1 MGEPLKILIAEDNP
15 ADAEL
20 TLRGLRKAGFDPE
33 YAVVETEADFQR
45 EVARGVQIVFSDY
58 SMPKLNALRALEL
71 NQAAAPGIPFI
82 IISGTIG
89 EETAVEA
96 MKKGASDYLMKDRL
110 GRLGDAVRTALE
122 REQLRLM
129 RRKEQADLLESER
142 RFREMLVNLDLF
154 AVMLDRRGIITFCN
168 EALPRA
174 TGWEP
179 KGVIGEDWFSKF
191 VPPPGTERRRKFL
204 EALEAGTIPSHA
216 EHTVITR
223 GGDLREVLWN
233 NTLLRDADGRVIGVA
248 CVGEDV
254 TDRRRAERG
263 LRASEERFRQI
274 AENIQEVFWMADS
287 EMEQMLYVSPAYSKI
302 WGRPT
307 DSLYASPRTW
317 IDAVHPDDREA
328 VMLAAGTK
336 RGLGTFDETYRI
348 VRPDGTIRWIRD
360 RGFPVRDDAGRIYR
374 YVGTAEDI
382 TDRKKL
388 HEQYLR
394 AQRLESIGM
403 LAAGIAH
410 DLNNVLAPVL
420 MATPMLR
427 EHVTGA
433 DDLEMLTTVER
444 SAKRGA
450 ALVKQ
455 ILGFAHG
462 ISGEPTPIQSKHL
475 LNDVAAII
483 QETFPK
489 SIQLETHIPKDLWIV
504 NGNPTQIHQVLLNLC
519 VNARDAMP
527 AGGTLT
533 LRGENRVLDELSSLA
548 VEGARPGR
556 WLVLQVEDNGSGID
570 PAILAHIWEPFYTTK
585 TADKGTGLGLS
596 TVRGIVETHRGFTVL
611 STQAGKGTRF
621 SVYLPVSDGVPG
633 SEQVAPPAPRGGGE
647 FILVVDDEANIRE
660 MVKTIVSRH
669 GYRVL
674 AAVDG
679 IEAISALAQQVGEI
693 DLVVTDMVMPR
704 LGGQQLIDV
713 IRRLNPEAKVL
724 AISGGAQDKDLTIG
738 PSSHADA
745 FLMKPFTADAL
756 LQEIHTLLNPA
767 RTGSEP

>member
-1 MGEPLKILIAEDNP
+1 MGEPLKVLVAEDNP

-20 TLRGLRKAGFDPE
+20 TLRGLRKAGFDPQA
-33 YAVVETEADFQR
+33 AVVETEADFQR

-58 SMPKLNALRALEL
+58 RMPELNALRALEL
-71 NQAAAPGIPFI
+71 TQATGLDIPFI

-96 MKKGASDYLMKDRL
+96 MKKGAADYLMKDRL
-110 GRLGDAVRTALE
+110 GRLGEAVKTALE
-122 REQLRLM
+122 RAKLRRE
-129 RRKEQADLLESER
+129 RRNEHASLLESER
-142 RFREMLVNLDLF
+142 RFREMLENMDLF
-154 AVMLDRRGIITFCN
+154 AIMLDRRGIITFCN

-174 TGWEP
+174 TGWKREQ
-179 KGVIGEDWFSKF
+179 VIGEDWFSKF
-191 VPPPGTERRRKFL
+191 VPAPAAERRRAFL
-204 EALEAGTIPSHA
+204 DSLEAGTFPSHA
-216 EHTVITR
+216 EQTVLTR
-223 GGDLREVLWN
+223 EGHLREVLWN
-233 NTLLRDADGRVIGVA
+233 NIVLRDVDNRVIGVA
-248 CVGEDV
+248 CVGEDA
-254 TDRRRAERG
+254 TDRRIAERG

-287 EMEQMLYVSPAYSKI
+287 EMEHMLYVSPAYAKI
-302 WGRPT
+302 WGRSSE
-307 DSLYASPRTW
+307 SLYTSPRNW
-317 IDAVHPDDREA
+317 MDAIHPDDRES
-328 VMLAAGTK
+328 VMKAAGSK
-336 RGLGTFDETYRI
+336 RGLGTYDETYRI
-348 VRPDGTIRWIRD
+348 VRPDGTVRWIRD

-388 HEQYLR
+388 QDQYLR

-462 ISGEPTPIQSKHL
+462 ISGEPVPIQSKHL
-475 LNDVAAII
+475 LNDIAAII
-483 QETFPK
+483 EETFPK
-489 SIQLETHIPKDLWIV
+489 SIHLETHIPKDLWVV

-527 AGGTLT
+527 QGGRLSI
-533 LRGENRVLDELSSLA
+533 RGENRILDDLSALA
-548 VEGARPGR
+548 IEGARPGR
-556 WLVLQVEDNGSGID
+556 WLVLHVEDTGTGID
-570 PAILAHIWEPFYTTK
+570 PGILAHIWEPFYTTK
-585 TADKGTGLGLS
+585 AADKGTGLGLS

-633 SEQVAPPAPRGGGE
+633 SEAVAPPAPRGDGE

-679 IEAISALAQQVGEI
+679 IEALSALAQQVGEI

-724 AISGGAQDKDLTIG
+724 AISGGAQDRDLTAG
-738 PSSHADA
+738 PSGHADA

-756 LQEIHTLLNPA
+756 LQEIHDLLKPA
-767 RTGSEP
+767 RPNAAS

>member
-1 MGEPLKILIAEDNP
+1 MGEPLKVLIAEDNP

-20 TLRGLRKAGFDPE
+20 ALLGLRRAGFDPQG
-33 YAVVETEADFQR
+33 AVVETEADFRR
-45 EVARGVQIVFSDY
+45 EVALGVQIVLSDY
-58 SMPKLNALRALEL
+58 SMPELHALRALEL
-71 NQAAAPGIPFI
+71 TQETGLDIPFI

-96 MKKGASDYLMKDRL
+96 MKKGAADYLLKDRL
-110 GRLGDAVRTALE
+110 GRLGAAVKTALE
-122 REQLRLM
+122 QAKLRREHRN
-129 RRKEQADLLESER
+129 EHASLLESER
-142 RFREMLVNLDLF
+142 RFREMLEKMDLF
-154 AVMLDRRGIITFCN
+154 AAVLDRRGIVTFCN
-168 EALPRA
+168 EAMLRV
-174 TGWEP
+174 TGWRREE
-179 KGVIGEDWFSKF
+179 VIGEDWFSKF
-191 VPPPGTERRRKFL
+191 APAPNAERRKHYL
-204 EALEAGTIPSHA
+204 EAIEAGTIPAHIANS
-216 EHTVITR
+216 ILTR
-223 GGDLREVLWN
+223 QGDVREVMWN
-233 NTLLRDADGRVIGVA
+233 NTMLRDSDGKVIGAA
-248 CVGEDV
+248 CVGEDA
-254 TDRRRAERG
+254 TDRHRAERS

-307 DSLYASPRTW
+307 EALYASPRAW
-317 IDAVHPDDREA
+317 IDAVHPDDREN
-328 VMLAAGTK
+328 VMKAAGTK
-336 RGLGTFDETYRI
+336 RGLGTYDETYRVI
-348 VRPDGTIRWIRD
+348 RPDGTVRWIRD
-360 RGFPVRDDAGRIYR
+360 RAFPVRDDAGRIYR

-382 TDRKKL
+382 TDRKRL

-427 EHVTGA
+427 EHITGA

-475 LNDVAAII
+475 LNDIAAII
-483 QETFPK
+483 EETFPK

-527 AGGTLT
+527 RGGRLT
-533 LRGENRVLDELSSLA
+533 IRAENRILDDLSALA
-548 VEGARPGR
+548 IEGARPGR
-556 WLVLQVEDNGSGID
+556 WLVLQVEDNGTGID
-570 PAILAHIWEPFYTTK
+570 PGILAHIWEPFYTTK
-585 TADKGTGLGLS
+585 TADMGTGLGLS

-611 STQAGKGTRF
+611 STQEGKGTRF

-633 SEQVAPPAPRGGGE
+633 SETVASPAPRGDGQ

-679 IEAISALAQQVGEI
+679 IEAISALAQQVGDI

-724 AISGGAQDKDLTIG
+724 AISGGAQDKDLTAG

-756 LQEIHTLLNPA
+756 LQEIHTLLNPPKA
-767 RTGSEP
+767 G

>member
-1 MGEPLKILIAEDNP
+1 MGEHLSILIAEDNP

-20 TLRGLRKAGFDPE
+20 TLRGLRKAGFDPQG
-33 YAVVETEADFQR
+33 AVVETEADFQR

-58 SMPKLNALRALEL
+58 SMPKLNALRAIEL
-71 NQAAAPGIPFI
+71 TQATGLDIPLI

-89 EETAVEA
+89 EDTAVEA
-96 MKKGASDYLMKDRL
+96 IKKGAADYLMKDRL
-110 GRLGDAVRTALE
+110 GRLGEAVKTALE
-122 REQLRLM
+122 RARLR
-129 RRKEQADLLESER
+129 RERSNEHASLLESER
-142 RFREMLVNLDLF
+142 RFREMLVNMDLF
-154 AVMLDRRGIITFCN
+154 AVTLDHRGFVTFCN

-174 TGWEP
+174 TGWTREE
-179 KGVIGEDWFSKF
+179 VIGKDWFSRF
-191 VPPPGTERRRKFL
+191 VPAPDAERRKNFFESL
-204 EALEAGTIPSHA
+204 GVGTIPSHA
-216 EHTVITR
+216 ELRILTR
-223 GGDLREVLWN
+223 EGELREVLWN
-233 NTLLRDADGRVIGVA
+233 NTLLRDTDGKVIGVA
-248 CVGEDV
+248 CVGEDA
-254 TDRRRAERG
+254 TDRRKAERD

-274 AENIQEVFWMADS
+274 AENIQEVFWMVDS
-287 EMEQMLYVSPAYSKI
+287 EMEQMLYVSPAFSKI
-302 WGRPT
+302 WCRPT
-307 DSLYASPRTW
+307 ESLYTSPGTW
-317 IDAVHPDDREA
+317 IDSVHPDDRES
-328 VMLAAGTK
+328 VMKAAGAK
-336 RGLGTFDETYRI
+336 WLLGTYDESYRI
-348 VRPDGTIRWIRD
+348 VRPDGTVRWIRD

-427 EHVTGA
+427 EHITRA
-433 DDLEMLTTVER
+433 DDLEMITTVER

-475 LNDVAAII
+475 LNDIAAII
-483 QETFPK
+483 RETFPK
-489 SIQLETHIPKDLWIV
+489 SIQLETHIARDLWIV

-527 AGGTLT
+527 NGGTLT
-533 LRGENRVLDELSSLA
+533 IGAENRILDDLSSLA
-548 VEGARPGR
+548 IEGARPGR
-556 WLVLQVEDNGSGID
+556 WLILHVEDTGSGIE
-570 PAILAHIWEPFYTTK
+570 PGILAHIWEPFYTTK

-611 STQAGKGTRF
+611 STQAGKGTKF

-633 SEQVAPPAPRGGGE
+633 SEAVAPAAPRGDGE

-669 GYRVL
+669 GYRVH

-693 DLVVTDMVMPR
+693 DLVVTDIVMPR

-724 AISGGAQDKDLTIG
+724 AISGGAQDMDLAAL
-738 PSSHADA
+738 PSSRADA

-756 LQEIHTLLNPA
+756 LHEIHNLLKPA
-767 RTGSEP
+767 KEGAAS